1 MIKSTPWYLYGND
14 LKLAKEQL
22 NIAIRKS
29 KTKNEKLKFINLL
42 TYIGDYAG
50 CSSWLEEVDGITEIA
65 GQQSK
70 YRILRHRQIHNPWQ
84 ALIGSQNQ
92 RSLDATLKRH
102 IDQGNPISVDLVGG
116 IGDQIE
122 NAAIIMAS
130 KKNLKIPEAL
140 LMRPTGQNCKIVREL
155 LELVPNIRI
164 EEENGEKNTCH
175 VTAPWF
181 RFWLNLNRLEESPQA
196 FLKDEYPA
204 TETRRTLACWR
215 SKVDEHNKLSSF
227 SRSIPFRQIVENY
240 DILEKDKTKKKH
252 EIYDI
257 STYSKEE
264 ENIIRSNNPS
274 VRLMRAE
281 IKNLQDTRQL
291 MKQCSMIIT
300 VDTSLVHL
308 AAGCGRDVDLL
319 LNQFPDER
327 WQDLRQ
333 RSSSY
338 EQHVTVH
345 QQQGFHDWSKPLGT
359 LRDKLIKNSKQHVA
373 TF

>member
-1 MIKSTPWYLYGND
+1 MIESTPWYLYGND
-14 LKLAKEQL
+14 LELAREKL
-22 NIAIRKS
+22 NITIHKS

-50 CSSWLEEVDGITEIA
+50 CSSWLDEIDGITEIA

-84 ALIGSQNQ
+84 ALIGSKNQ
-92 RSLDATLKRH
+92 LSLDITLKKH

-122 NAAIIMAS
+122 NAAILIAS
-130 KKNLKIPEAL
+130 RKNLKNPEAL
-140 LMRPTGQNCKIVREL
+140 LVRPTGENSKIVREL

-164 EEENGEKNTCH
+164 EEEKGEKNACH

-181 RFWLNLNRLEESPQA
+181 RFWLNLNRLEESPQTL
-196 FLKDEYPA
+196 LKDEYPA
-204 TETRRTLACWR
+204 KETNRVLACWR
-215 SKVDEHNKLSSF
+215 SKVDENNKLSSF

-240 DILEKDKTKKKH
+240 DKLQKNKIKKGL

-257 STYSKEE
+257 SSYSKEE

-291 MKQCSMIIT
+291 MNQCSEIIT

-333 RSSSY
+333 RNSSY
-338 EQHVTVH
+338 EQYVTVH
-345 QQQGFHDWSKPLGT
+345 QQQAFHNWSEPLDI
-359 LRDKLIKNSKQHVA
+359 LRDKLIKSSKQQVA